1 MKYANK
7 WSENAETAQQMEK
20 NKLDLACILV
30 SNCARAS
37 TLTTVSFRKQK
48 VHSNTRFGKKHKNP
62 GSSRKEIA
70 KIHVCVT
77 DAGWLP
83 SKQAKT
89 IHTAATK
96 ASHIHKHKQKQTDV
110 NTHTHM
116 HQNKHTEGKRRREED
131 GAEWWKWRWWEMT
144 ACLVL
149 DLEGKPGE
157 KRDESSF
164 SETSWK
170 PKGVHTLG

>member
-1 MKYANK
+1 
-7 WSENAETAQQMEK
+7 MEK
-20 NKLDLACILV
+20 NSSISLAFSFLTVLMQALLQQCRSKSKRCIQIPGLE
-30 SNCARAS
+30 R
-37 TLTTVSFRKQK
+37 
-48 VHSNTRFGKKHKNP
+48 NTKRYP

-70 KIHVCVT
+70 KIHLCVT

-89 IHTAATK
+89 IHTAVTK
-96 ASHIHKHKQKQTDV
+96 ASHTHKHKQKQTDV

-116 HQNKHTEGKRRREED
+116 HQNKHTKGKRRREED

-170 PKGVHTLG
+170 PKDVHTLG